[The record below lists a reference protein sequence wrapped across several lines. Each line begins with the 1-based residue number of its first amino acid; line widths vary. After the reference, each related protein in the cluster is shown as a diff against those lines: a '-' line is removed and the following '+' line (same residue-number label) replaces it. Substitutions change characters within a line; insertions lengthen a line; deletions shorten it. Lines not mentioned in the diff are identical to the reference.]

1 MNPGVEMRFQIHPD
15 VAWQQAADEVFV
27 VTADNRLHN
36 LRDAVSVHLW
46 NALQTDLSMES
57 LVASLLDEFDVSE
70 AEAREDLLT
79 FIQEI
84 EELQLIQRVS

>member
-1 MNPGVEMRFQIHPD
+1 
-15 VAWQQAADEVFV
+15 
-27 VTADNRLHN
+27 
-36 LRDAVSVHLW
+36 
-46 NALQTDLSMES
+46 MES

-70 AEAREDLLT
+70 AEARDDLLA